1 MTLRHPRSDGIR
13 IPMSPPTAQP
23 TQAITAPARY
33 EQVKASGDLPSP
45 KGAALAIIRL
55 TQKES
60 VTLSELAHVIKSDP
74 AFVGRLIKAANGL
87 NALGRRPVVSIQD
100 ALVVLG
106 LPAVRS
112 LALGFSLLSEYSGG
126 NCRNFDY
133 NRFWARSL
141 ATATAMQALVM
152 RTRAAPAD
160 EAFSVGL
167 LAHIGELALATL
179 FPEEYS
185 EILGR
190 SLPDDVETLGKY
202 ERDAFAMT
210 HCELAA
216 SMMLDWG
223 IPKLFSEPV
232 FHFETPEKAQ
242 FVEGSRPFAVLY
254 VLSLASHVADV
265 CLAVDADRR
274 QKMPQLLLLGSKLSL
289 DAESLTTL
297 CDKVAHDWQEWG
309 DLLKISTNKVPPFK
323 ELSEAPQA
331 QGVEAPRGGRL
342 RILVVDDHQSARLLL
357 TTMLTRLGH
366 EVFEA
371 ADGKQGFDMA
381 AELQPQLAIIDWMMP
396 EMDGMEL
403 TRALRQTK
411 HGRGIYVLI
420 LTALEEDDR
429 LIEAFEAGVDDYMT
443 KPLKPRVL
451 AARLRAG
458 QRVIQLQREIER
470 DSEEIR
476 RFAAELTVTNRRLQE
491 AALTDSLTGF
501 PNRRYAMERFQQDW
515 AASTRSKRPLSCMV
529 IDLDNFKKI
538 NDTFGHDVGDTV
550 LKQTASALKGALR
563 AQDVICRVG
572 GDEFL
577 VICPDSTL
585 DAAVAAAERIRNAV
599 ETVPIMAN
607 MLSLSSSVSIGVA
620 EREPA
625 MPDIDALIKRAD
637 QGAYASKG
645 RGRNCVSVFRPD

>member
-1 MTLRHPRSDGIR
+1 V
-13 IPMSPPTAQP
+13 A
-23 TQAITAPARY
+23 APARY

-55 TQKES
+55 TQKDD

-87 NALGRRPVVSIQD
+87 NALGRRPVVSVQD

-112 LALGFSLLSEYSGG
+112 LALGFSLLSEYSAGH
-126 NCRNFDY
+126 CRNFDY
-133 NRFWARSL
+133 TSFWLRSL
-141 ATATAMQALVM
+141 ATAIALQALVM

-179 FPEEYS
+179 FPEQYS
-185 EILGR
+185 DIL
-190 SLPDDVETLGKY
+190 VEARAVPGCVEVVNQL

-210 HCELAA
+210 HGELAA
-216 SMMLDWG
+216 SMLLDWG
-223 IPKLFSEPV
+223 IPKLYAEPV
-232 FHFETPEKAQ
+232 FHCEAPETAQ
-242 FVEGSRPFAVLY
+242 FVEGSRPYTVMYA
-254 VLSLASHVADV
+254 LALANHVADI
-265 CLAVDADRR
+265 CLAADAERR
-274 QKMPQLLLLGSKLSL
+274 QKMPQLLMLGSKLSL
-289 DAESLTTL
+289 DVETLTTL
-297 CDKVAHDWQEWG
+297 CDKVARDWQQWG
-309 DLLKISTNKVPPFK
+309 DLLKIATSAVPSFK
-323 ELSEAPQA
+323 DLSEAPPV
-331 QGVEAPRGGRL
+331 QGASTPRGGRM
-342 RILVVDDHQSARLLL
+342 RILVVDDQESARLLL
-357 TTMLTRLGH
+357 TTMLMRLGH

-371 ADGKQGFDMA
+371 VDGKQGFDMA
-381 AELQPQLAIIDWMMP
+381 VDLQPQIAIVDWVMP
-396 EMDGMEL
+396 EMDGIEL
-403 TRALRQTK
+403 TKALRQTK
-411 HGRGIYVLI
+411 GGRGLYVLI

-476 RFAAELTVTNRRLQE
+476 RFAAELAVTNRRLQE

-515 AASTRSKRPLSCMV
+515 SASLRSKRPLSCMV
-529 IDLDNFKKI
+529 IDLDRFKQI
-538 NDTFGHDVGDTV
+538 NDTYGHDVGDTV
-550 LKQTASALKGALR
+550 LKQTAAALKSALR

-577 VICPDSTL
+577 VICPDTNL
-585 DAAVAAAERIRNAV
+585 AAAVAAAERIRSAV
-599 ETVPIMAN
+599 ETVEIIAN
-607 MLSLSSSVSIGVA
+607 SLKFYGSASIGVA
-620 EREPA
+620 EREAA
-625 MPDIDALIKRAD
+625 MTDIDALIKRAD
-637 QGAYASKG
+637 QGAYLSKD
-645 RGRNCVSVFRPD
+645 RGRNRVSSMQLAS